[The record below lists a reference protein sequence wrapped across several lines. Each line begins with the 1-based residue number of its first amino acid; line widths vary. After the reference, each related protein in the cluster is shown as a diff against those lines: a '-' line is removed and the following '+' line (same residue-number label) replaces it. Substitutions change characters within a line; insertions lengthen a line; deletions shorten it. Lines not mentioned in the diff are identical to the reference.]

1 MPRFEI
7 LYHATCELGC
17 SSAEDA
23 AALIHA
29 QMTESGGDQVRVHQL
44 AVWRED
50 GDAGASPLD
59 AAARAHLEVFFREV
73 QRCAQEAEERFRG
86 DVEAILLA
94 QSPRNAADAGA
105 DNATTGDERER
116 SCTK

>member
-1 MPRFEI
+1 MPRFEM
-7 LYHATCELGC
+7 LYHATCDFGC
-17 SSAEDA
+17 TSAEEA
-23 AALIHA
+23 AARFRA
-29 QMTESGGDQVRVHQL
+29 QMAESGWGPTQIHQL

-50 GDAGASPLD
+50 GDAASPLD
-59 AAARAHLEVFFREV
+59 AAARTHLDAFFTEV

-94 QSPRNAADAGA
+94 LPIQ
-105 DNATTGDERER
+105 NATGSATDDESEP